1 MNGRLGGR
9 AALVTGASRGI
20 GAAIARRLA
29 AEGASVAIN
38 YSGSQSAAEEV
49 AAEVRSLGAPAVVL
63 RADVSDP
70 ESADALVAKAA
81 AELGRLDVVVNNAGI
96 TRDGLLVRMSDADWD
111 DVIATNLTGSFSI
124 TRAAARLMM
133 KARSGSIVNVASVIG
148 LVGNAGQANYAAA
161 KAGIIGLTKSVAREL
176 APRNVRCNAVAPGF
190 IETDMTAALPEGV
203 REAAMQRVAL
213 RRFGTPD
220 DVAAVV
226 AFLASDEAAYVTGQV
241 LAVDGGMTF
250 V

>member
-1 MNGRLGGR
+1 MSGRLEGR
-9 AALVTGASRGI
+9 AALVTGGSRGI
-20 GAAIARRLA
+20 GAAVAKRLA
-29 AEGASVAIN
+29 AEGASVAVN
-38 YSGSQSAAEEV
+38 YAGSERAAEEV
-49 AAEVRSLGAPAVVL
+49 AASVREAGGVALTL

-70 ESADALVAKAA
+70 EAADALVLKAA

-111 DVIATNLTGSFSI
+111 DVIATNLTGAFSI
-124 TRAAARLMM
+124 TRAAGRIMM

-176 APRNVRCNAVAPGF
+176 ASRNVRCNAVAPGF
-190 IETDMTAALPEGV
+190 IETDMTASLADPV
-203 REAAMQRVAL
+203 REAAMQQVAM
-213 RRFGTPD
+213 RRFGSPD

-226 AFLASDEAAYVTGQV
+226 AFLASDDASYVTGQV